1 MARGDVQ
8 RLSRRQRAKVD
19 QARIA
24 AKVAAL
30 PELVVRE
37 GVMPLNPDFFKLE
50 GARYARVAK
59 KAGQAPRAKLRE

>member
-1 MARGDVQ
+1 M
-8 RLSRRQRAKVD
+8 D

-37 GVMPLNPDFFKLE
+37 GVMLLNPDFFKLE

>member
-8 RLSRRQRAKVD
+8 RLSRRERRKID
-19 QARIA
+19 QTRIA

-30 PELVVRE
+30 PELKVRE
-37 GVMPLNPDFFKLE
+37 GVVPLNPDFFRIE

-59 KAGQAPRAKLRE
+59 KAGERPRAKLRE